1 LSFVKQWMER
11 RIELKGLKDPD
22 GVVRLLEHTA
32 EGAKAQGWF
41 FVSAVSDEWMDSVT
55 LFFEKDLEV

>member
-1 LSFVKQWMER
+1 MER